1 MTTNYILGLDIGIT
15 SVGYGI
21 INYEDK
27 TIIDAGVRL
36 FPEANVENNEG
47 RRSKRGAR
55 RLKRRRIHRLDRI
68 KQLLNEYKLV
78 ELNDVPKSTNP
89 YDIRV
94 KGLKEELTREELV
107 IALLHLAKRRGI
119 HNIDVVEQDGEEG
132 NQLSTK
138 EQLSKNKNLLKDKFV
153 CELLLERFN
162 EGKVRGEENR
172 FKTSDIIKEAEQILK
187 VQKNI
192 HNLDE
197 HFINKYIELVKTR
210 REYFE
215 GPGEGSPFGWNGDL
229 KKWYEM
235 LMGHCTYFPEELRS
249 VKYAYSADLFNA
261 LNDLNNIVIQR
272 DGSTKLEYYEKYHII
287 ENVFKQKKKPTLKQ
301 IANEIGVTPEDI
313 KGYRITK
320 SGKENFTEFK
330 LYHDLKKVLKDQS
343 ILENVSLLDQIAEIL
358 TVYQDKGSIKNEL
371 SKLDETI
378 NETDKENISNLTGY
392 NGTHRLS
399 LKCINLVL
407 EELWHSSRNQMEI
420 FSYLNI
426 KPKKIDLKKS
436 NKIPKDMID
445 EFILSPVVKRTFG
458 QAINVINKIIE
469 KYGIPNDII
478 IELAR
483 ENNSKDKQKFINE
496 LQRKNEK
503 TRQRINEI
511 IGEYGNQNAKR
522 LVEKIKLHDEQEGK
536 CLYSLESIPLEDLLN
551 NPNYYEVDHIIPRSV
566 SFDNSYQNK
575 VLVKQTENSKKGNRT
590 PYQYLNS
597 GEAKISYN
605 QFKQHILNLSKSK
618 DRISKKK
625 KEYLLEERDINKFE
639 VKKEFIN
646 RNLVDTR
653 YATRE
658 LSNYLKAY
666 FSAND
671 MNVKIKTINGSF
683 TDYLRKVWKFKKE
696 RNHGYKH
703 HAEDA
708 LIIANADFLFKE
720 NKKLKEANKV
730 LEKPTESNEL
740 NKVENST
747 RIKNEDEYKELFNI
761 PQQVTDIKEFKDFKF
776 SHRVDKKPNRQ
787 LINDTLYSTRQVG
800 DDAYIVQTIK
810 NIYSKDNT
818 DLKKH
823 FNKNPE
829 KFLMYQHDPKTFEKL
844 ETIMKQYSNEKNPL
858 AKYHEETGE
867 YLTKYSKK
875 DNGPIVKTIKMLSN
889 KVGNHLDVTH
899 KYEDSKKQLVR
910 LSIKSLR
917 FDVYLTDKGYKFIT
931 ISYLDILKKD
941 SYYYIPTETYNNLK
955 ANKSIDKSSQF
966 IGSFYYN
973 DLIELDGEVYKIIGV
988 NSDKR
993 NLIELDLPNIR
1004 YKEYCELN
1012 NVKGEARIKKTIG
1025 KKVKSIKILHTDV
1038 LGNIYYQKNIQ
1049 KPQLLFKRGN

>member
-1 MTTNYILGLDIGIT
+1 MKTDYILGLDIGIT

-21 INYEDK
+21 INYNDK
-27 TIIDAGVRL
+27 SIIDAGVRL

-55 RLKRRRIHRLDRI
+55 RLKRRRIHRLERV
-68 KQLLNEYKLV
+68 KQLLLDYKL
-78 ELNDVPKSTNP
+78 LDSIDIIPQSTNP
-89 YDIRV
+89 YEIRV
-94 KGLKEELTREELV
+94 RGLREKLTKDELV

-119 HNIDVVEQDGEEG
+119 HNIDVIDQEEDAS
-132 NQLSTK
+132 NELSTK
-138 EQLSKNKNLLKDKFV
+138 EQLSKNNLLLRDKFI
-153 CELLLERFN
+153 CEVLLERYN
-162 EGKVRGEENR
+162 EGKVRGEKNR
-172 FKTSDIIKEAEQILK
+172 FKTSDIVNEIRQILET
-187 VQKNI
+187 QKEV
-192 HNLDE
+192 HHLDDS
-197 HFINKYIELVKTR
+197 FIDKYIELVETR
-210 REYFE
+210 REYYE
-215 GPGEGSPFGWNGDL
+215 GPGEGSPYGWGADL
-229 KKWYEM
+229 KKWYEH
-235 LMGHCTYFPEELRS
+235 LMGRCTYFPEELRS

-261 LNDLNNIVIQR
+261 LNDLNNLVIQR
-272 DGSTKLEYYEKYHII
+272 DGLNKLEYHEKYHII

-301 IANEIGVTPEDI
+301 ISNEIGVNPEDI

-320 SGKENFTEFK
+320 SVKENFTEFK
-330 LYHDLKKVLKDQS
+330 LYHDLKKILKDQS
-343 ILENVSLLDQIAEIL
+343 ILENIQLLDQIAEII
-358 TVYQDKGSIKNEL
+358 TIYQDKESIKKEL
-371 SKLDETI
+371 EQLTEPI
-378 NETDKENISNLTGY
+378 NEIDKENISDLAGY

-407 EELWHSSRNQMEI
+407 EELWYTSRNQMEI
-420 FSYLNI
+420 FAYLNI
-426 KPKKIDLKKS
+426 KPRKIDLQKT

-458 QAINVINKIIE
+458 QAINVINKVIE
-469 KYGIPNDII
+469 KYGVPKDII

-483 ENNSKDKQKFINE
+483 ENNTKDKQKFINE
-496 LQRKNEK
+496 LQKKNEK

-511 IGEYGNQNAKR
+511 IGKTGNQNAKR
-522 LVEKIKLHDEQEGK
+522 LVEKIRLHDEQEGK

-551 NPNYYEVDHIIPRSV
+551 NPNHYEVDHIIPRSV

-597 GEAKISYN
+597 GESKLSYN
-605 QFKQHILNLSKSK
+605 QFKQHVLNLSKSK

-639 VKKEFIN
+639 VQKEFIN

-658 LSNYLKAY
+658 LTNYLKAY

-671 MNVKIKTINGSF
+671 MDVKVKTINGSF
-683 TDYLRKVWKFKKE
+683 TNHLRKVWDFNKE
-696 RNHGYKH
+696 RNPGYKH

-720 NKKLKEANKV
+720 NKKLKAANKV
-730 LEKPTESNEL
+730 LEQQERKEIE
-740 NKVENST
+740 NKIEVNSDENYQ
-747 RIKNEDEYKELFNI
+747 DLFVI
-761 PQQVTDIKEFKDFKF
+761 PQQVKEIKEFRDFKY

-787 LINDTLYSTRQVG
+787 LINDTLYSTRVK
-800 DDAYIVQTIK
+800 DDDLYIISPIK

-829 KFLMYQHDPKTFEKL
+829 KFLMYQKDPKTFEKL
-844 ETIMKQYSNEKNPL
+844 EVIMKQYANEKNPL

-875 DNGPIVKTIKMLSN
+875 NNGPIVKSIKMFGK
-889 KVGNHLDVTH
+889 KVGNHLDVTNQYNNSRN
-899 KYEDSKKQLVR
+899 KLVK
-910 LSIKSLR
+910 LSFKSYR
-917 FDVYLTDKGYKFIT
+917 FDVYLTDKGYKFVSIT
-931 ISYLDILKKD
+931 YLDVLKKD
-941 SYYYIPTETYNNLK
+941 NYYYIPEVKYDKLK
-955 ANKSIDKSSQF
+955 LNKGIDDKAKF

-973 DLIELDGEVYKIIGV
+973 DLIELDGEVYTVIGV
-988 NSDKR
+988 NEDKR
-993 NLIELDLPNIR
+993 NVIELNLPEIK
-1004 YKEYCELN
+1004 YKEYCEIN
-1012 NVKGEARIKKTIG
+1012 NIKGSGRLRITIG
-1025 KKVKSIKILHTDV
+1025 KKVNSISKLSTDV
-1038 LGNIYYQKNIQ
+1038 LGNRYYQSFAN
-1049 KPQLLFKRGN
+1049 KPQLVFKKGI